1 MQFGWHLT
9 EVTFPSDSIQNI
21 SISGVP
27 SCLATHGEKS
37 ELTFLHSHCGSLEG
51 VNSPM
56 NEEGG
61 GAGKNGLNDRF
72 DMDGD
77 ENGGGGGN
85 LVWMR
90 RDRGQKSLFPLTSL
104 LQASVLTG

>member
-77 ENGGGGGN
+77 ETAAAAISYGC
-85 LVWMR
+85 VVIV
-90 RDRGQKSLFPLTSL
+90 DKKASSL
-104 LQASVLTG
+104 